1 MRSTNRK
8 PIISDVQMCK
18 FLSVPKFNSAKKVVY
33 LHFVYQF
40 VKSVISYKG
49 HTGHVN
55 EGLGA
60 SEP

>member
-1 MRSTNRK
+1 MQNTNQK

-40 VKSVISYKG
+40 VERVISYKRHKG
-49 HTGHVN
+49 PVN
-55 EGLGA
+55 
-60 SEP
+60 